1 MARSKTE
8 EQKATEAAA
17 LAAAEKSQDCAKGA
31 EEEGKGPVD
40 PIDPVAGAENTTSVA
55 GGKAGA
61 PDTEGDI
68 TADDGVQEIADQEG
82 CSTDIDGDCG
92 NSEASGASYWYIP
105 VELRTKL
112 EETAIKM
119 LDNLANYAGEYN
131 ENQLSQI
138 REALE
143 IYSRIKC

>member
-31 EEEGKGPVD
+31 EEDVKGPVD
-40 PIDPVAGAENTTSVA
+40 PIDPVAGAENTTPIA
-55 GGKAGA
+55 EGEAGA
-61 PDTEGDI
+61 PDTEIGKEDGAAKVEDSAGDPEDAI
-68 TADDGVQEIADQEG
+68 VDAANYQFAG
-82 CSTDIDGDCG
+82 CCRS
-92 NSEASGASYWYIP
+92 YIP